1 MYETFQDKQTLY
13 YEAIQYYK
21 NVAKKR
27 DQMIHATSAIEGI
40 RQYFDLHIMN
50 AFATHG
56 EAFPNGCLITNASVG
71 LGTVD
76 EPLQNTILQSFTELE
91 QPIL

>member
-1 MYETFQDKQTLY
+1 
-13 YEAIQYYK
+13 
-21 NVAKKR
+21 
-27 DQMIHATSAIEGI
+27 
-40 RQYFDLHIMN
+40 MN